1 METTV
6 IAKVAAE
13 NVQNLINVR
22 KTIADINHKT
32 DKEIEEMTAKHSL
45 ISTWDYDDELPSENP
60 EADALRAAIDNKKT
74 DLKIYRALW
83 EEIESALSRA
93 DALLNLVSLAYGV

>member
-32 DKEIEEMTAKHSL
+32 DKEIEEMTAKAL
-45 ISTWDYDDELPSENP
+45 DY
-60 EADALRAAIDNKKT
+60 
-74 DLKIYRALW
+74 
-83 EEIESALSRA
+83 
-93 DALLNLVSLAYGV
+93 